1 MSTPTN
7 MDKSLSEIFNIE
19 LTQTDKT
26 VGELKIAA
34 KVDDINSLEKQRE
47 YVKANIV
54 ELIEKGKAILE
65 NISTVANSTEDA
77 KDYAEVT
84 SLIKTLVATNM
95 TLLECEV
102 VHKPVLETAKADD
115 DVSSDK
121 TVFSGSTSELSK
133 YLKEAAMASSIEIV
147 KIKND

>member
-7 MDKSLSEIFNIE
+7 MDKSLSEIFDIE

-54 ELIEKGKAILE
+54 ELIEKGKTILE
-65 NISTVANSTEDA
+65 SISAVANSSEQA

-84 SLIKTLVATNM
+84 SLIKTLVDTNM

-102 VHKPVLETAKADD
+102 VHKPVLEAAKS
-115 DVSSDK
+115 DVDTGNDK

-133 YLKEAAMASSIEIV
+133 YLKEAAKASSIEIV
-147 KIKND
+147 EIKND

>member
-1 MSTPTN
+1 
-7 MDKSLSEIFNIE
+7 MDKSLSEIFDIE
-19 LTQTDKT
+19 LTQTDKS

-54 ELIEKGKAILE
+54 ELIEKGKTILE
-65 NISTVANSTEDA
+65 NISTVANSTEQA

-84 SLIKTLVATNM
+84 SLIKTLVDTNM

-102 VHKPVLETAKADD
+102 VHKPVMELATVDGNTG
-115 DVSSDK
+115 SDK

-133 YLKEAAMASSIEIV
+133 YLKEAAMASSIDIV